1 MPSAMMM
8 NSFNSPMVTTN
19 KNNLKSFFFL
29 SIKNNYYMNELNYKI
44 IYSQLGYIIQNL
56 SEIKRD
62 DKILMSKLKTA
73 EELLTANNIEACA
86 KFLSVD

>member
-1 MPSAMMM
+1 
-8 NSFNSPMVTTN
+8 
-19 KNNLKSFFFL
+19 
-29 SIKNNYYMNELNYKI
+29 MNELNYKI

-86 KFLSVD
+86 KFLSVE